1 MNNMQKNTIKRILI
15 AYLAILAAICLL
27 QLSYHVNL
35 QIEKVANHQIAEKLL
50 TKDWDYVWDHM
61 DENLQDITTLTKARS
76 LTPEDAGE
84 LYERAALIYFSK
96 GDTVNYFQNL
106 GYALYYLKQSDD
118 YDHTINVYL
127 DLANFF
133 LNNYSNEEAMAMF
146 EAAQKVRPFEEIE
159 DVQVK
164 SYAYR
169 MLGIMSILKLEYN
182 DAETYFNKSLRLLE
196 ESNNGSFEEQYTAM
210 TEIWLSRVYEE
221 TGRLPKCK
229 EVLDKWSDYF
239 MFESDKFKNLYL
251 RDFIIP
257 YYQAKCYYLCAENIK
272 ERNNAT
278 PEENEARAR
287 AVIDYI
293 HEFMTLCEEN
303 HYEKAEL
310 YTLLK
315 IQREYPTR
323 NEEIQ
328 TELYQV
334 VDELYSNI
342 YTQQNKTYASVIN
355 TIVSNS
361 LDELRVKDSEF
372 SKNITRFRL
381 FLFSLLVVSLFI
393 LLIIILL
400 INNRMDGMTGLLSRR
415 IFDTDIK
422 RYARTNSEYGVIMLD
437 IDNFKNINDSYG
449 HPEGDIVIRRLSQL
463 ISKET
468 TSGIKAYRY
477 GGEEFSIIV
486 DKSELPYI
494 DKIAERIRD
503 YMEQQGWEFDS
514 NIVITLSIGIA
525 VGIGENIVK
534 QADDNLYISKQTGKN
549 RVTHL

>member
-1 MNNMQKNTIKRILI
+1 MQKNVIKRILI

-50 TKDWDYVWDHM
+50 TKDWDFVWDHM
-61 DENLQDITTLTKARS
+61 DENLEDITTLTKSRS

-146 EAAQKVRPFEEIE
+146 DAAQSVRPFEEIE
-159 DVQVK
+159 DGQVK

-239 MFESDKFKNLYL
+239 MFESDKFQNLYL

-323 NEEIQ
+323 NKEIQ

-342 YTQQNKTYASVIN
+342 YTQQNKTYASVIY
-355 TIVSNS
+355 TIVINS

-503 YMEQQGWEFDS
+503 YMEQQGWEFDP

>member
-1 MNNMQKNTIKRILI
+1 MQKKLIKRILI

-35 QIEKVANHQIAEKLL
+35 QIERVTNHQTVEKLL
-50 TKDWDYVWDHM
+50 NKDWEYVWAHM
-61 DENLQDITTLTKARS
+61 DENLEEINKLTKARS
-76 LTPEDAGE
+76 LNPADAGE
-84 LYERAALIYFSK
+84 LYERAALIYYNK

-146 EAAQKVRPFEEIE
+146 EAAQKVRPFEELE
-159 DVQVK
+159 DIQVK

-196 ESNNGSFEEQYTAM
+196 ESNVGSFEEQYTAM
-210 TEIWLSRVYEE
+210 AEVWLSRVYEE

-229 EVLDKWSDYF
+229 EILDKWADYF
-239 MFESDKFKNLYL
+239 MFESDEYKNIYL

-278 PEENEARAR
+278 QEENEARAR
-287 AVIDYI
+287 AVIEYV

-315 IQREYPTR
+315 IQ
-323 NEEIQ
+323 
-328 TELYQV
+328 
-334 VDELYSNI
+334 
-342 YTQQNKTYASVIN
+342 
-355 TIVSNS
+355 
-361 LDELRVKDSEF
+361 
-372 SKNITRFRL
+372 
-381 FLFSLLVVSLFI
+381 
-393 LLIIILL
+393 
-400 INNRMDGMTGLLSRR
+400 
-415 IFDTDIK
+415 
-422 RYARTNSEYGVIMLD
+422 
-437 IDNFKNINDSYG
+437 
-449 HPEGDIVIRRLSQL
+449 
-463 ISKET
+463 
-468 TSGIKAYRY
+468 
-477 GGEEFSIIV
+477 
-486 DKSELPYI
+486 
-494 DKIAERIRD
+494 
-503 YMEQQGWEFDS
+503 
-514 NIVITLSIGIA
+514 
-525 VGIGENIVK
+525 
-534 QADDNLYISKQTGKN
+534 
-549 RVTHL
+549 

>member
-1 MNNMQKNTIKRILI
+1 
-15 AYLAILAAICLL
+15 
-27 QLSYHVNL
+27 
-35 QIEKVANHQIAEKLL
+35 
-50 TKDWDYVWDHM
+50 
-61 DENLQDITTLTKARS
+61 
-76 LTPEDAGE
+76 
-84 LYERAALIYFSK
+84 
-96 GDTVNYFQNL
+96 
-106 GYALYYLKQSDD
+106 
-118 YDHTINVYL
+118 
-127 DLANFF
+127 
-133 LNNYSNEEAMAMF
+133 
-146 EAAQKVRPFEEIE
+146 VRPFEEIE

-239 MFESDKFKNLYL
+239 MFESDKFQNLYL

-342 YTQQNKTYASVIN
+342 YTQQNKTYASVIY

-449 HPEGDIVIRRLSQL
+449 HPAGDIVIRRLSQL

-503 YMEQQGWEFDS
+503 YMEQQGWEFDP

-534 QADDNLYISKQTGKN
+534 HADDNLYISKQTGKN